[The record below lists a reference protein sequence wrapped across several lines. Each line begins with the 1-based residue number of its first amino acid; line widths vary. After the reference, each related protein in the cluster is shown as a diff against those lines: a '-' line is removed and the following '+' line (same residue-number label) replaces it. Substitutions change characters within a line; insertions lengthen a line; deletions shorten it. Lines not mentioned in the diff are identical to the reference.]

1 MKRNFCYVLLML
13 LALAGN
19 INADEL
25 KIADIALSPGQQAE
39 VAVELDN
46 PDNQFIMLEFYIQL
60 PEGIRVASD
69 EDGYL
74 MYELNSARTLRSHL
88 LEMTEQT
95 GGNYHVLLYS
105 SRNEALKGSSGAV
118 FTMTVEADASI
129 ASGTYTGKL
138 ANQITSDPNKKEID
152 FPDKTFSISV
162 TSESNDYLTIADIEI
177 GTGQQKTVEVELVNP
192 DNQFI
197 MLEFYIQL
205 PEGIRV
211 ASDED
216 GYLMYELNSAR
227 TLRSHLLEMTE
238 QTGGNYHVLLYSSRN
253 EALKG
258 TSGAVFTMTLE
269 ADATLEP
276 GEYEGK
282 LTNQITS
289 DPDKNEI
296 DFPDR
301 TFKITVVNT
310 EDVRVILD
318 ENATVIPDAATGVN
332 VRVKRTIPANSWST
346 IVLPFDM
353 DETQVKSAFGEDVQ
367 LLDFNGYVTEEDEE
381 GNIVAIEIQ
390 FNPLT
395 SIEANHPCMIR
406 VSKAITEF
414 DADNVDIDPEEEPT
428 VAAIRRTKKQW
439 SEMIGTY
446 TAGTEVPYTCIFVN
460 GNNFYYSIGNTV
472 MKGYR
477 AYFDFYDVL
486 TDIENE
492 YAVKIRMSTLDNE
505 PTSIDQIKKGSV
517 SEGVYTIQGI
527 FLGNNVNLESVPS
540 GFYIVNGK
548 KYIKK

>member
-1 MKRNFCYVLLML
+1 ML

-25 KIADIALSPGQQAE
+25 KIDDIILSPGQQTE

-46 PDNQFIMLEFYIQL
+46 PDNQYIMLEFYIQL
-60 PEGIRVASD
+60 PEGVSVATD

-74 MYELNSARTLRSHL
+74 MYELNSGRTTRSHN
-88 LEMTEQT
+88 LEMEEQS

-105 SRNEALKGSSGAV
+105 SRNEALKGTSGAV
-118 FTMTVEADASI
+118 FTMTVQADASI
-129 ASGTYTGKL
+129 SSGRYTGKL
-138 ANQITSDPNKKEID
+138 MNQITSDANKTEID
-152 FPDKTFSISV
+152 FPDKTFNVAIV
-162 TSESNDYLTIADIEI
+162 SEAQDYLSIADFEI
-177 GTGQQKTVEVELVNP
+177 GTGQQNTIDVELYNP
-192 DNQFI
+192 DNQYI

-205 PEGIRV
+205 PEGISV
-211 ASDED
+211 AHDED
-216 GYLMYELNSAR
+216 GYLIYEMNSGR
-227 TLRSHLLEMTE
+227 TLRSHNLEMEE
-238 QTGGNYHVLLYSSRN
+238 QSGGNYHVLLYSSRN

-269 ADATLEP
+269 ADTSMEP

-282 LTNQITS
+282 LANQITS

-318 ENATVIPDAATGVN
+318 ENATTMPDAADGVN

-367 LLDFNGYVTEEDEE
+367 LLDFNGYETEEDED
-381 GNIVAIEIQ
+381 GNIVAIEIK
-390 FNPLT
+390 FNPAT

-406 VSKAITEF
+406 ISKAITEF

-428 VAAIRRTKKQW
+428 VAAIRRTKRQW

-472 MKGYR
+472 MKGFR

-505 PTSIDQIKKGSV
+505 PTSIDQIKKGSI